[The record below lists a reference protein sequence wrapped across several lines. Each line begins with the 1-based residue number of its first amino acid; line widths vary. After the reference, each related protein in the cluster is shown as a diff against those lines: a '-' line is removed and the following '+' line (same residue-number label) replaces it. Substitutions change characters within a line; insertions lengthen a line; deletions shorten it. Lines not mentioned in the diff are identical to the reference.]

1 MALVLVVED
10 EADVQQVMEYNLRQD
25 GHQVLVAATGADAL
39 RLAHAAVPGVVL
51 LDLLLPDIR
60 GTEVCRA
67 LKSDPATRSS
77 AVIVVSAC
85 GEEVDR
91 VVAFE
96 LGADDYVVKPFS
108 VRELLLRVRAVL
120 RRSGKAHFTERVFE
134 FGSLR
139 VDRDA
144 HRVWVGGEEVELTPI
159 EFKLLTTLYERGQRV
174 QTRDMLLD
182 QVWGDDA
189 QVSSRTVDAHVKR
202 LREKLKDARHC
213 VETVRG
219 VGYRF
224 AERAAPVHEA
234 TG

>member
-10 EADVQQVMEYNLRQD
+10 EADVQQVIEYNLRLE
-25 GHQVLVAATGADAL
+25 GHQVLVAGTGGDAL
-39 RLAHAAVPGVVL
+39 RLARAAVPDVVL

-60 GTEVCRA
+60 GTEVCRT
-67 LKSDPATRSS
+67 LKSDPVTKSS

-120 RRSGKAHFTERVFE
+120 RRSGEAHLPERVFE
-134 FGSLR
+134 FGCLR

-144 HRVWVGGEEVELTPI
+144 HRVWVGGDEVELTPI
-159 EFKLLTTLYERGQRV
+159 EFKLLTTLYDRGQRV
-174 QTRDMLLD
+174 QTRDMLLES
-182 QVWGDDA
+182 VWGDDA

-202 LREKLKDARHC
+202 LREKLKDARHY

-224 AERAAPVHEA
+224 AEDVPGASQAV
-234 TG
+234 G